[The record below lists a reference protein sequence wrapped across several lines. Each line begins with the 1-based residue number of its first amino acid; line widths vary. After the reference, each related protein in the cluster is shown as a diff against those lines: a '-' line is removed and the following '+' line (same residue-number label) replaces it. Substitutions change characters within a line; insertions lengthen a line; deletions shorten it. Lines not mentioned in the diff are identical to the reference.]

1 MLAIRTAGHGRLC
14 EFDIWMKERNKDAL
28 SPINDGNGSCIM
40 SLPILPR
47 LDATVAGE

>member
-1 MLAIRTAGHGRLC
+1 
-14 EFDIWMKERNKDAL
+14 MKETKRGTKYAL
-28 SPINDGNGSCIM
+28 SPINDGNGSCVM